1 MCNIVFSCVVD
12 NFPFT
17 TNKVQILSQVNES
30 AIDTSK
36 AIPLNYLN
44 FLKSVD
50 GYAGNWGKIDIVHTA
65 DKLEKYPFTSKNQG
79 S

>member
-1 MCNIVFSCVVD
+1 MYLVCVILCSRVPCMCNIVFSCVVD

-50 GYAGNWGKIDIVHTA
+50 GYAGN
-65 DKLEKYPFTSKNQG
+65 
-79 S
+79 